1 MGEVWAQLFEEL
13 ADASLC
19 KILGITCQHASSEL
33 HGPKRVDAFPCDLV
47 FRTRGCVSVQDA
59 EQAQL
64 IETLGEIRPDTRILL
79 PKRGQPALISPRR
92 QAEKRS
98 SRASVRNVIR
108 AHPTSQ
114 FLIDGSVSMRH
125 PSSPELSQA
134 RRDVIFHQSNRAT
147 ELPETVEVGDTG
159 PVRVH
164 KFGISALHLLAM
176 DRFKKRGRCCLKR
189 KLRAPPGR

>member
-1 MGEVWAQLFEEL
+1 MTEARFARCRCGIGLSVTREIFDCFEEL

-108 AHPTSQ
+108 APNGAEAT
-114 FLIDGSVSMRH
+114 G
-125 PSSPELSQA
+125 PSPGCLSQA
-134 RRDVIFHQSNRAT
+134 VAAPPATSARSCRRRRYVAT
-147 ELPETVEVGDTG
+147 GQCAGMSPRSSRRCAACLR
-159 PVRVH
+159 RVC
-164 KFGISALHLLAM
+164 A
-176 DRFKKRGRCCLKR
+176 RRGRLGECAKV
-189 KLRAPPGR
+189 